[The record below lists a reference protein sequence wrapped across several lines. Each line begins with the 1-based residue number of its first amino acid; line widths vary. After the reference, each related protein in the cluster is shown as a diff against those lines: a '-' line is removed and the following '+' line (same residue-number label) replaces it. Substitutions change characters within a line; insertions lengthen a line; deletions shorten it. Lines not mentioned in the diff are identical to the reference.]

1 MLHNV
6 SVPSMRVRQPP
17 SRAEKRRNMSYMLYQ
32 ADICMVSKRRQRA
45 GHLFRALQSERLL
58 AQKRLRA

>member
-6 SVPSMRVRQPP
+6 TVLPMRVRRRP

-32 ADICMVSKRRQRA
+32 ADICLVSTRQQRA
-45 GHLFRALQSERLL
+45 ERLFRALQ
-58 AQKRLRA
+58 AQRVSVQKPFRP